1 MALKKAA
8 PKEPGEPVTE
18 TTEVVS
24 QEPAVVVEPVT
35 QEPAAV
41 VTSEQEPEVTQAPE
55 PVVTEEPA
63 PVVEPVTQDPEPEV
77 TEEPVVVT
85 PDPEPEVTDEPAAE
99 VTKEP
104 EVEAPRVSALVEVL
118 SLCDSYLQQPSTG
131 IRIGAR
137 EVKELKAD
145 GWLEGQID
153 AKLLK
158 LV

>member
-8 PKEPGEPVTE
+8 PKETGEPVTE

-35 QEPAAV
+35 QDPAAV

-63 PVVEPVTQDPEPEV
+63 PAVEPVTGDPEP
-77 TEEPVVVT
+77 
-85 PDPEPEVTDEPAAE
+85 E

>member
-8 PKEPGEPVTE
+8 PKEVSEPVTKE
-18 TTEVVS
+18 PEAVV

-35 QEPAAV
+35 QEPAEA
-41 VTSEQEPEVTQAPE
+41 VTSEPEPEVTQDPV
-55 PVVTEEPA
+55 PVVTEEPDA
-63 PVVEPVTQDPEPEV
+63 VVEQVTKEPEPEV
-77 TEEPVVVT
+77 TEGLEG
-85 PDPEPEVTDEPAAE
+85 E

-104 EVEAPRVSALVEVL
+104 QTSHMVEVL
-118 SLCDSYLQQPSTG
+118 NLCDGFLQQPSTG
-131 IRIGAR
+131 IRIGAN
-137 EVKELKAD
+137 EVKELKVD

>member
-1 MALKKAA
+1 MALKKAT
-8 PKEPGEPVTE
+8 PKGAGEPVTE
-18 TTEVVS
+18 ALEAVA

-35 QEPAAV
+35 QEPAEA

-63 PVVEPVTQDPEPEV
+63 PVVEPVTDDPEP
-77 TEEPVVVT
+77 
-85 PDPEPEVTDEPAAE
+85 E

>member
-8 PKEPGEPVTE
+8 PKETGEPVTE
-18 TTEVVS
+18 TTEGVS
-24 QEPAVVVEPVT
+24 QEPAVGMEPVT

-63 PVVEPVTQDPEPEV
+63 PAVEPVTEDPEP
-77 TEEPVVVT
+77 
-85 PDPEPEVTDEPAAE
+85 E

>member
-8 PKEPGEPVTE
+8 PKEVGEPVTKE
-18 TTEVVS
+18 PEAVA
-24 QEPAVVVEPVT
+24 QEPAAVVEPVT

-55 PVVTEEPA
+55 PVVTGEPA
-63 PVVEPVTQDPEPEV
+63 QAVEPVTEDPEP
-77 TEEPVVVT
+77 
-85 PDPEPEVTDEPAAE
+85 E

>member
-8 PKEPGEPVTE
+8 PKEVGEPVTE
-18 TTEVVS
+18 TTEGVS
-24 QEPAVVVEPVT
+24 QEPAVGMEPVT

-63 PVVEPVTQDPEPEV
+63 PAVEPVTEDPEP
-77 TEEPVVVT
+77 
-85 PDPEPEVTDEPAAE
+85 E

>member
-8 PKEPGEPVTE
+8 PKEAGEPVTE
-18 TTEVVS
+18 ATEVVS

-35 QEPAAV
+35 QDPSAV

-63 PVVEPVTQDPEPEV
+63 PAVESVTEDPEP
-77 TEEPVVVT
+77 
-85 PDPEPEVTDEPAAE
+85 E

>member
-8 PKEPGEPVTE
+8 PKETGEPVTE
-18 TTEVVS
+18 TTEGVS
-24 QEPAVVVEPVT
+24 KEPAVVVEPVT
-35 QEPAAV
+35 QDPAAV

-63 PVVEPVTQDPEPEV
+63 PAVEPVTGDPEP
-77 TEEPVVVT
+77 
-85 PDPEPEVTDEPAAE
+85 E

>member
-24 QEPAVVVEPVT
+24 QEPAVVVEPVN

-63 PVVEPVTQDPEPEV
+63 PAVEPVTEDPEP
-77 TEEPVVVT
+77 
-85 PDPEPEVTDEPAAE
+85 E

>member
-1 MALKKAA
+1 MALKKAT
-8 PKEPGEPVTE
+8 PKGAGEPVTE
-18 TTEVVS
+18 ALEVVA

-63 PVVEPVTQDPEPEV
+63 PVVEPVTEDPEP
-77 TEEPVVVT
+77 
-85 PDPEPEVTDEPAAE
+85 E

-104 EVEAPRVSALVEVL
+104 EVEVPRASAMVEVL

-137 EVKELKAD
+137 EVKELKVD

>member
-8 PKEPGEPVTE
+8 PKETGEPVTE

-35 QEPAAV
+35 QDHAAV

-63 PVVEPVTQDPEPEV
+63 PAVEPVTEDPEP
-77 TEEPVVVT
+77 
-85 PDPEPEVTDEPAAE
+85 E

>member
-8 PKEPGEPVTE
+8 PKETGEPVTE

-63 PVVEPVTQDPEPEV
+63 PAVEPVTEDPEP
-77 TEEPVVVT
+77 
-85 PDPEPEVTDEPAAE
+85 E

-137 EVKELKAD
+137 EVKELKVD

>member
-8 PKEPGEPVTE
+8 PKETGEPVTE
-18 TTEVVS
+18 TTEGVS

-35 QEPAAV
+35 QDPAAV

-63 PVVEPVTQDPEPEV
+63 PVVEPVTEDPEP
-77 TEEPVVVT
+77 
-85 PDPEPEVTDEPAAE
+85 E

>member
-1 MALKKAA
+1 MTLKKAA

-18 TTEVVS
+18 TTEGVS

-35 QEPAAV
+35 QDPAAV

-63 PVVEPVTQDPEPEV
+63 PAVEPVTEDPEP
-77 TEEPVVVT
+77 
-85 PDPEPEVTDEPAAE
+85 E

>member
-8 PKEPGEPVTE
+8 PKETGEPVTE

-24 QEPAVVVEPVT
+24 QEPAVVVEPVN

-63 PVVEPVTQDPEPEV
+63 PAVEPVTEDPEP
-77 TEEPVVVT
+77 
-85 PDPEPEVTDEPAAE
+85 E

>member
-8 PKEPGEPVTE
+8 PKEAGEPVTE
-18 TTEVVS
+18 TTEGVS

-35 QEPAAV
+35 QDPAAV

-63 PVVEPVTQDPEPEV
+63 PAVEPVTEDPEP
-77 TEEPVVVT
+77 
-85 PDPEPEVTDEPAAE
+85 E

>member
-1 MALKKAA
+1 MALKKAT
-8 PKEPGEPVTE
+8 PKGAGEPVTE
-18 TTEVVS
+18 ALEAVA

-41 VTSEQEPEVTQAPE
+41 VTSEQDPEVTQAPE

-63 PVVEPVTQDPEPEV
+63 PVVEPVTE
-77 TEEPVVVT
+77 
-85 PDPEPEVTDEPAAE
+85 DPEPEVTDEPAAE

>member
-8 PKEPGEPVTE
+8 PKEVGEPVTKE
-18 TTEVVS
+18 PEAVA

-35 QEPAAV
+35 QEPAEA
-41 VTSEQEPEVTQAPE
+41 VTSEPEPEVTQEQA
-55 PVVTEEPA
+55 PVVTEEPEA
-63 PVVEPVTQDPEPEV
+63 LVEPVTQEPEPEV
-77 TEEPVVVT
+77 TEEPTAVVT
-85 PDPEPEVTDEPAAE
+85 QEPEA
-99 VTKEP
+99 
-104 EVEAPRVSALVEVL
+104 EAPRASHMVEVL
-118 SLCDSYLQQPSTG
+118 NLCDGFLQQPSTG
-131 IRIGAR
+131 IRIGAN

>member
-8 PKEPGEPVTE
+8 PKEAGEPVTE
-18 TTEVVS
+18 ATEVVS

-55 PVVTEEPA
+55 PVVTGEPA
-63 PVVEPVTQDPEPEV
+63 PAVEPVTEGPEP
-77 TEEPVVVT
+77 
-85 PDPEPEVTDEPAAE
+85 E

>member
-8 PKEPGEPVTE
+8 PKETGEPVTE

-35 QEPAAV
+35 QEPAEA
-41 VTSEQEPEVTQAPE
+41 VTSEPEPEVTQDPV
-55 PVVTEEPA
+55 PVVTEEPDA
-63 PVVEPVTQDPEPEV
+63 VVEQVTKE
-77 TEEPVVVT
+77 
-85 PDPEPEVTDEPAAE
+85 PEPEVTDEPAAV
-99 VTKEP
+99 VTQEQ
-104 EVEAPRVSALVEVL
+104 EVEAPRASHMVEVL
-118 SLCDSYLQQPSTG
+118 NLCDGFLQQPSTG
-131 IRIGAR
+131 IRIGAN
-137 EVKELKAD
+137 EVKELKVD

>member
-8 PKEPGEPVTE
+8 PKETGEPVTE
-18 TTEVVS
+18 TTEGVS
-24 QEPAVVVEPVT
+24 QEPAVGMEPVT

-63 PVVEPVTQDPEPEV
+63 PAVEPVTEDPEP
-77 TEEPVVVT
+77 
-85 PDPEPEVTDEPAAE
+85 E

-137 EVKELKAD
+137 EVKELKVD

>member
-1 MALKKAA
+1 MALKKAT
-8 PKEPGEPVTE
+8 PKGAGEPVTE
-18 TTEVVS
+18 APEVVV

-35 QEPAAV
+35 EEPAAV

-55 PVVTEEPA
+55 PVVTGEPA

-77 TEEPVVVT
+77 TEEP
-85 PDPEPEVTDEPAAE
+85 
-99 VTKEP
+99 
-104 EVEAPRVSALVEVL
+104 EVEAPRASAMVEVL

-137 EVKELKAD
+137 EVKELKVD

-153 AKLLK
+153 AKLLE